1 MKQLSLV
8 ALIVALT
15 ASVAA
20 ADDIQLTN
28 GRKLSGK
35 VVKKV
40 AKTLLGRIAQVSA
53 QLVLDSGVLGA
64 PPKRRP
70 AKKRAR
76 KA

>member
-1 MKQLSLV
+1 MAAKKKAKSKSKV
-8 ALIVALT
+8 AKKAKAT
-15 ASVAA
+15 
-20 ADDIQLTN
+20 
-28 GRKLSGK
+28 GKK
-35 VVKKV
+35 VVKKAKATGKRI

-64 PPKRRP
+64 PPKRAS